1 MGGSTK
7 DHRDIYYRQSKVDGY
22 RARSAYKLLQLDELF
37 GFFESDSYAMD
48 DAWSFDSTLP
58 RRRAGADQ
66 VAQKER
72 RGPGPRRV
80 VDLCAA
86 PGSWSQVLTQKLAP
100 GARIV
105 SVDLQPMAPITG
117 VIQVLGDITT
127 QATADEVVRH
137 LHGQGA
143 ELIVCDGAP
152 DVTGV
157 HDLDEKLHSQLM
169 LAALQIVLRL
179 LQPGGTFVAKIFT
192 RQESGELLTLQFRQW
207 FTDVS
212 IVKPRSSRSAS
223 VEHFLVCRNFHPPP
237 DFDPIAT
244 PAALASGQ
252 RTHLARQ
259 LGVTACGDLSGYD

>member
-22 RARSAYKLLQLDELF
+22 RARSAYKLLQIDELF
-37 GFFESDSYAMD
+37 GLLQCDSYAMND
-48 DAWSFDSTLP
+48 TWSFDEIVP
-58 RRRAGADQ
+58 RRRLGEEQ
-66 VAQKER
+66 VEKQR
-72 RGPGPRRV
+72 RGPGPSRV

-86 PGSWSQVLTQKLAP
+86 PGSWSQVLTQKLSP

-105 SVDLQPMAPITG
+105 AVDLQPMAPIAG
-117 VIQVLGDITT
+117 VVQVLGDITT
-127 QATADEVVRH
+127 QETANEVVRH
-137 LHGQGA
+137 LHGEGA

-157 HDLDEKLHSQLM
+157 HDLDEKLHAQLM
-169 LAALQIVLRL
+169 LAALQIVLRVL
-179 LQPGGTFVAKIFT
+179 ERGGTFVAKIFT

-207 FTDVS
+207 FADVS
-212 IVKPRSSRSAS
+212 IVKPRSSRAASA
-223 VEHFLVCRNFHPPP
+223 EHFLVCRNFSPPP
-237 DFDPIAT
+237 GFDPIAT

-252 RTHLARQ
+252 RTHLARE